1 MSRSG
6 PGENIN
12 FKGLNASMFVI
23 FFFNRPRILRG
34 VHFFASECSKIKSKQ
49 RTVCTSVRTP
59 MGMNTERVGA
69 HSGQY
74 KQEIVPF

>member
-6 PGENIN
+6 SGEIIS
-12 FKGLNASMFVI
+12 FRGLNASIFVI
-23 FFFNRPRILRG
+23 FFFNTPKILRR
-34 VHFFASECSKIKSKQ
+34 VHLFALECPKMKCKQ
-49 RTVCTSVRTP
+49 HTVRTP
-59 MGMNTERVGA
+59 MRTLMRMNTERVGA